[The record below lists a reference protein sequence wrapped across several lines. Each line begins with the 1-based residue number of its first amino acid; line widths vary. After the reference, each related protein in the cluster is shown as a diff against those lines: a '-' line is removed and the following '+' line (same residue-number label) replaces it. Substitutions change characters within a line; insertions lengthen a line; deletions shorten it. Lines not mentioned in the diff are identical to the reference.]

1 MIVTKDNINSIE
13 FVGIDNLERSRG
25 LLCSLLDDID
35 EFNEL
40 VGHPSTEKSFVWDP
54 SWLYKICITWQDW
67 HDEYSPESLECPD
80 YYGLFRICLLPDN
93 SESPVPFSE
102 HLTLDE
108 LDSHLCTLVSY
119 FSDSKE
125 YRDTEI
131 KKRADESKRRSEE
144 SQKRKEAARSKYA
157 SYIPKV
163 GDICMPISTENSFYR
178 YTCSISVAIITSIE
192 GDLIKL
198 TYFKKDGTL
207 MNCESPTSFRVDSS
221 ARASYHSADLNDAFA
236 KADNVKG
243 QFGAFLVSKWMGIE
257 LIDEF
262 NENYVTKAGAKP
274 SPNRFFWKHYKPS
287 RVDGTTINKH
297 LARIRE
303 ILVGH
308 QNKDE

>member
-13 FVGIDNLERSRG
+13 FVGTDNQERSRG
-25 LLCSLLDDID
+25 LLCSLLDDVD

-54 SWLYKICITWQDW
+54 AWLYKICITWQDW

-93 SESPVPFSE
+93 SENPVPFSDR
-102 HLTLDE
+102 LTLEE
-108 LDSHLCTLVSY
+108 LDNHLCTLVSY

-125 YRDTEI
+125 YKDTEN

-144 SQKRKEAARSKYA
+144 SQKRKEIALSKYA

-163 GDICMPISTENSFYR
+163 GDICMSICTANNFYR

-198 TYFKKDGTL
+198 KYFKKDGTL
-207 MNCESPTSFRVDSS
+207 MNCESPTSFRVDS
-221 ARASYHSADLNDAFA
+221 ARTPYHSTAYWNDAFA

-243 QFGAFLVSKWMGIE
+243 RFGAFLVSKWMGIE

-262 NENYVTKAGAKP
+262 NENYMTKAGAKP
-274 SPNRFFWKHYKPS
+274 SSNRYFWKQCIPI
-287 RVDGTTINKH
+287 RVEGTTINKH

-303 ILVGH
+303 ILAEH
-308 QNKDE
+308 QNEDE